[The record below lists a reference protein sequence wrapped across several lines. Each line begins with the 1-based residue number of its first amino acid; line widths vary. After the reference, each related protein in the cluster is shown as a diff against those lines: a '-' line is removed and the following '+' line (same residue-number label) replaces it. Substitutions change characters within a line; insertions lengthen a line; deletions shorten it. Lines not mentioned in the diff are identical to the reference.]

1 MKVGEHDLSTNNDDA
16 KLIKVKKIHNHPNY
30 NNPVSLNNDF
40 SILELD
46 EDLTFSESVRPA
58 CLPQSDAS
66 TYAELDG
73 KSTVCYLLK
82 GIPKKHASI
91 SAVVSGWGT
100 LSQGG
105 SSPKILQEITVKVL
119 ENSNCGDI
127 PSAEIT
133 NQMMCATAPNNE
145 AYNGVCHGD
154 SGGPLVTKLGGR
166 YSFRP
171 LIMELPL
178 F

>member
-30 NNPVSLNNDF
+30 NNPVSENNDF

-73 KSTVCYLLK
+73 KSTVCYLFI
-82 GIPKKHASI
+82 GITKKRFFFQLWYPD
-91 SAVVSGWGT
+91 GE
-100 LSQGG
+100 
-105 SSPKILQEITVKVL
+105 P
-119 ENSNCGDI
+119 
-127 PSAEIT
+127 
-133 NQMMCATAPNNE
+133 
-145 AYNGVCHGD
+145 CHKED
-154 SGGPLVTKLGGR
+154 PLPR
-166 YSFRP
+166 YCKR
-171 LIMELPL
+171 
-178 F
+178 